1 MPGKFSLGP
10 GQKFTVSSFGIFTS
24 LLQSSPQF
32 LVQGLC
38 SRWGLRS
45 AVQGLGCWVSLHL
58 WAAILGP
65 GFAYLAVFSMGRARR
80 PSGSHLWP
88 WRWVCA
94 WPTCSTLLW
103 PRARGLSLWATWVA
117 VCHAWEQPPLQ
128 ALLHVRRT
136 PDQQH
141 TGPPDQLKAA
151 LSAQIQNLSWNLSD
165 RQQYLP
171 WVWSTLCSKHLN
183 VLAAQVMSE
192 DVLVSSAASS
202 AVLERG
208 RRGDCRSRKF
218 C

>member
-80 PSGSHLWP
+80 PSGLSVPGGGSVPGPLAAH
-88 WRWVCA
+88 
-94 WPTCSTLLW
+94 CS
-103 PRARGLSLWATWVA
+103 GLALGASLS
-117 VCHAWEQPPLQ
+117 
-128 ALLHVRRT
+128 
-136 PDQQH
+136 
-141 TGPPDQLKAA
+141 GPPGSLCVMHGNSHHCKLSSTSEGPLISSTPVHQTSSKQLSQLK
-151 LSAQIQNLSWNLSD
+151 
-165 RQQYLP
+165 
-171 WVWSTLCSKHLN
+171 SKT
-183 VLAAQVMSE
+183 
-192 DVLVSSAASS
+192 
-202 AVLERG
+202 
-208 RRGDCRSRKF
+208 
-218 C
+218 

>member
-1 MPGKFSLGP
+1 MGP
-10 GQKFTVSSFGIFTS
+10 AI
-24 LLQSSPQF
+24 
-32 LVQGLC
+32 C
-38 SRWGLRS
+38 S
-45 AVQGLGCWVSLHL
+45 AGLGLLGELAPLGSNTWTWLCLPGCVLYGQSKTAL
-58 WAAILGP
+58 WPLC
-65 GFAYLAVFSMGRARR
+65 
-80 PSGSHLWP
+80 P

-141 TGPPDQLKAA
+141 TGPPDLLKAA
-151 LSAQIQNLSWNLSD
+151 LSDQIQNLSWNLSD